1 MTYSYLRVSCLKQ
14 NITNQRFEVE
24 KYAKENGIVIDAW
37 ITETISGTKRYNDR
51 KLGKLLKRLK
61 KNDTLI
67 LPELSRLGR
76 SLMEIFSIL
85 NMCLEKEVNIIA
97 IKENYKLTNTLEAKV
112 IAFAFSIASEVERR
126 LISLRTREALARKK
140 AEGIK
145 LGRPKNVS
153 SKLKG
158 KESEIKEL
166 ISSGIPKTQICKKLK
181 ISRSSFYKFISQNHS
196 KIL

>member
-1 MTYSYLRVSCLKQ
+1 MTYSYLRVSSQKQ

-158 KESEIKEL
+158 KETEIKEL
-166 ISSGIPKTQICKKLK
+166 ISSGIPKTQICKKFK
-181 ISRSSFYKFISQNHS
+181 ISRSTLYKFIYRKTYLN
-196 KIL
+196 

>member
-14 NITNQRFEVE
+14 NIINQRFEVE

-166 ISSGIPKTQICKKLK
+166 ISSGVPKIQICKKFK
-181 ISRSSFYKFISQNHS
+181 ISRSTLYKFICKNG
-196 KIL
+196 

>member
-158 KESEIKEL
+158 KETEIKEL

-181 ISRSSFYKFISQNHS
+181 ISRSTFYKFISQNNS

>member
-1 MTYSYLRVSCLKQ
+1 MTYSYLRVSSQKQ

-166 ISSGIPKTQICKKLK
+166 ISSGIPKTQICKKFK
-181 ISRSSFYKFISQNHS
+181 ISRSTLYKFIYRKTYLN
-196 KIL
+196 

>member
-1 MTYSYLRVSCLKQ
+1 MTYSYLRVSSQKQ

-153 SKLKG
+153 MKLTG
-158 KESEIKEL
+158 KENEIKEL
-166 ISSGIPKTQICKKLK
+166 ISSGIPKTQICKKFK
-181 ISRSSFYKFISQNHS
+181 ISRSTLYKFIYRKTYLN
-196 KIL
+196 

>member
-24 KYAKENGIVIDAW
+24 NYAKENGIVIDAW

-166 ISSGIPKTQICKKLK
+166 ISSGIPKIQICKKFK
-181 ISRSSFYKFISQNHS
+181 ISRSTLYKFICKNG
-196 KIL
+196 

>member
-24 KYAKENGIVIDAW
+24 NYAKENGIVIDAW

-158 KESEIKEL
+158 KETEIKEL
-166 ISSGIPKTQICKKLK
+166 ISSGIPKTQICKKFK
-181 ISRSSFYKFISQNHS
+181 ISRSTLYKFICKNG
-196 KIL
+196 

>member
-1 MTYSYLRVSCLKQ
+1 MTYSDLRVSCLKQ

-166 ISSGIPKTQICKKLK
+166 ISSGIPKIQICKKFK
-181 ISRSSFYKFISQNHS
+181 ISRSTLYKFICKNS
-196 KIL
+196 

>member
-1 MTYSYLRVSCLKQ
+1 MTYSYLRVSSQKQ

-153 SKLKG
+153 MKLTG
-158 KESEIKEL
+158 KETEIKEL
-166 ISSGIPKTQICKKLK
+166 ISSGIPKTQICKKFK
-181 ISRSSFYKFISQNHS
+181 ISRSTLYKFIYRKTYLN
-196 KIL
+196 

>member
-158 KESEIKEL
+158 KETEIKEL
-166 ISSGIPKTQICKKLK
+166 ISSGIPKTQICKKFK
-181 ISRSSFYKFISQNHS
+181 ISRSTLYKFIYRKTYLN
-196 KIL
+196 

>member
-51 KLGKLLKRLK
+51 KLGTLLKRLK

-166 ISSGIPKTQICKKLK
+166 ISSGIPKIQICKKFK
-181 ISRSSFYKFISQNHS
+181 ISRSTLYKFICKNG
-196 KIL
+196 